1 MRINAF
7 NCFCGIER
15 NRFEMA
21 RKSGFSATSLNFTP
35 GLGIPFLMA
44 AHAKKRIGDVIE
56 EQKRRRKG
64 GRMTLMTIGG
74 STDAGPFVAALIPP
88 D

>member
-1 MRINAF
+1 
-7 NCFCGIER
+7 
-15 NRFEMA
+15 
-21 RKSGFSATSLNFTP
+21 
-35 GLGIPFLMA
+35 MA
-44 AHAKKRIGDVIE
+44 AHAKKRIVDVIE

>member
-1 MRINAF
+1 
-7 NCFCGIER
+7 
-15 NRFEMA
+15 MA

-35 GLGIPFLMA
+35 GSGIPLMA
-44 AHAKKRIGDVIE
+44 AHAKKRIVDVIE